1 MWHSCSC
8 LSRRDAERKFFL
20 CKIQPCKIFLKCH
33 RRFKFLY
40 VNIHKL
46 YIERRHTRCR
56 WCVPVLCD
64 TRWAFWKRLTCC
76 EIKMHKGQL
85 KGKRKPSSSG
95 KKEDR
100 DVYREKRREPKRLVV
115 KAKRSWKEWNQNPKT
130 EGKVRFLSLAS
141 FGH

>member
-1 MWHSCSC
+1 
-8 LSRRDAERKFFL
+8 
-20 CKIQPCKIFLKCH
+20 
-33 RRFKFLY
+33 
-40 VNIHKL
+40 
-46 YIERRHTRCR
+46 
-56 WCVPVLCD
+56 
-64 TRWAFWKRLTCC
+64 
-76 EIKMHKGQL
+76 MHKGQL
-85 KGKRKPSSSG
+85 KRKRKPSSSG